1 MQTPNWYAVYTLP
14 NYEEKVKK
22 KIKMLMVNNERYKD
36 MFFQVEIPVEEKITR
51 KRGQKRTKTQKLF
64 PGYVFIKMIMNDS
77 TYQVVRN
84 ISGVK
89 GFVGTGTEPIP
100 LTREEIKRMGIKDVT
115 PFEGFDVGETVI
127 ITEGPFENFIGV
139 IKDIDKEKEK
149 IKVELQ
155 MFGRNIMIDFNL
167 NQLKKLQ

>member
-14 NYEEKVKK
+14 NYEEKVKER
-22 KIKMLMVNNERYKD
+22 IKMLIVNNKNYKD
-36 MFFQVEIPVEEKITR
+36 TIFQVEIPVEEKIT
-51 KRGQKRTKTQKLF
+51 KEKGQKKIKTQKLF
-64 PGYVFIKMIMNDS
+64 PGYVFIKIIMNDS
-77 TYQVVRN
+77 TYRAIRN

-100 LTREEIKRMGIKDVT
+100 LTREEIKRMGIKDVM
-115 PFEGFDVGETVI
+115 PFVGFDVGETVI

-139 IKDIDKEKEK
+139 IKDIDKEREK

-155 MFGRNIMIDFNL
+155 IFGRNIMIDFNL
-167 NQLKKLQ
+167 NQLKRLQ